1 MLTANLYA
9 LKWGLSSVVDSI
21 SLAGTQ
27 CYNKLPMSVRKIRR
41 PSIDLI
47 KPHKESTNED
57 DSTQNKETEEKTDK
71 IIMIEDDSTQNKE
84 TEEKTDKI
92 IMMTSEESKNNESVQ
107 ESKQEKTE
115 SERSPLNMTTNIY
128 ITPEQFKSM
137 DPKSTGE
144 EIYKVLME
152 NIDEWKQFVVDVE
165 EAKKIST
172 EEYTKKNNEF
182 TDKVCGIIKEQV
194 MHIDPKIDM
203 TMEELEKL
211 LYEVVDENTINGIIQ
226 SALLEHSKKDEVKS
240 SEDSNANTKS
250 AKKTTRKRS
259 TSKSSTT
266 KSTKTTARKLN
277 LENNVVKDDKKDEK
291 EIKLN
296 LIHYEDDVDEN
307 EKQEPK
313 TTKRKTVSKNK
324 AINGESVDPF
334 SGQTVEL

>member
-47 KPHKESTNED
+47 KPHKESIN
-57 DSTQNKETEEKTDK
+57 
-71 IIMIEDDSTQNKE
+71 EDDSTQNKE

-172 EEYTKKNNEF
+172 EEYAKKNDEF
-182 TDKVCGIIKEQV
+182 TNKVCGIIKEQV

-240 SEDSNANTKS
+240 SPEDSNANTKS

-307 EKQEPK
+307 EKQESK

>member
-71 IIMIEDDSTQNKE
+71 IIMT
-84 TEEKTDKI
+84 
-92 IMMTSEESKNNESVQ
+92 TSEESKNNESVQ
-107 ESKQEKTE
+107 GSKQEKTE

-240 SEDSNANTKS
+240 SSEDSNANTKS

-307 EKQEPK
+307 EKQESK

>member
-27 CYNKLPMSVRKIRR
+27 CYNKLPMPVRKIRR
-41 PSIDLI
+41 PNIDLI

-71 IIMIEDDSTQNKE
+71 IIMMIS
-84 TEEKTDKI
+84 EKD
-92 IMMTSEESKNNESVQ
+92 KNNKSVQ

-115 SERSPLNMTTNIY
+115 PEKSSEGSPLNMTTNIY

-172 EEYTKKNNEF
+172 EEYTKKNDEF
-182 TDKVCGIIKEQV
+182 TNKVCGIIKEQV

-240 SEDSNANTKS
+240 PEDSNANTKS

>member
-71 IIMIEDDSTQNKE
+71 IIM
-84 TEEKTDKI
+84 
-92 IMMTSEESKNNESVQ
+92 MTSEESKNNESVQ

-137 DPKSTGE
+137 DPKLTGE

-172 EEYTKKNNEF
+172 EEYTKKNDEF
-182 TDKVCGIIKEQV
+182 TNKVCGIIKEQV

-226 SALLEHSKKDEVKS
+226 SALLEHSKKDEVKSS

>member
-71 IIMIEDDSTQNKE
+71 IIMMIS
-84 TEEKTDKI
+84 EKD
-92 IMMTSEESKNNESVQ
+92 KNNESVQ

-115 SERSPLNMTTNIY
+115 PEKSSEGSPLNMTTNIY

-172 EEYTKKNNEF
+172 EEYAKKNDEF
-182 TDKVCGIIKEQV
+182 TNKVCGIIKEQV

-240 SEDSNANTKS
+240 SPEDSNANTKS

-307 EKQEPK
+307 EKQESK

>member
-47 KPHKESTNED
+47 KPHKESTN
-57 DSTQNKETEEKTDK
+57 K
-71 IIMIEDDSTQNKE
+71 DDSTQNKE

-107 ESKQEKTE
+107 GSKQEKTE

-137 DPKSTGE
+137 DPKLTGE

-172 EEYTKKNNEF
+172 EEYTKKNDEF
-182 TDKVCGIIKEQV
+182 TNKVCGIIKEQV

-226 SALLEHSKKDEVKS
+226 SALLEHSKKDEVKSS

>member
-27 CYNKLPMSVRKIRR
+27 CYNKLPMPVRKIRR

-47 KPHKESTNED
+47 KPHKESTN
-57 DSTQNKETEEKTDK
+57 
-71 IIMIEDDSTQNKE
+71 EDDSTQNKE

-172 EEYTKKNNEF
+172 EEYTKKNDEF
-182 TDKVCGIIKEQV
+182 TNKVCGIIKEQV

-211 LYEVVDENTINGIIQ
+211 LYEVVDENIINGIIQ
-226 SALLEHSKKDEVKS
+226 SALLEHSKKDEVKSS

>member
-71 IIMIEDDSTQNKE
+71 IIMMIS
-84 TEEKTDKI
+84 EKD
-92 IMMTSEESKNNESVQ
+92 KNNESVQ

-115 SERSPLNMTTNIY
+115 PEKSSEGSPLNMTTNIY

-172 EEYTKKNNEF
+172 EEYTKKNDEF
-182 TDKVCGIIKEQV
+182 TNKVCGIIKEQV

-240 SEDSNANTKS
+240 PEDSNANTKS

>member
-71 IIMIEDDSTQNKE
+71 IIMMIS
-84 TEEKTDKI
+84 EKD
-92 IMMTSEESKNNESVQ
+92 KNNESVQ

-115 SERSPLNMTTNIY
+115 PEKSSEGSPLNMTTNIY

-172 EEYTKKNNEF
+172 EEYAKKNDEF
-182 TDKVCGIIKEQV
+182 TNKVCGIIKEQV

-240 SEDSNANTKS
+240 SSEDSNANTKS

-266 KSTKTTARKLN
+266 TTKSTKTTTRKLN

>member
-1 MLTANLYA
+1 
-9 LKWGLSSVVDSI
+9 
-21 SLAGTQ
+21 
-27 CYNKLPMSVRKIRR
+27 
-41 PSIDLI
+41 
-47 KPHKESTNED
+47 
-57 DSTQNKETEEKTDK
+57 
-71 IIMIEDDSTQNKE
+71 MIEDDSTQNKE

-172 EEYTKKNNEF
+172 EEYTKKNDEF
-182 TDKVCGIIKEQV
+182 TNKVCGIIKEQV

-226 SALLEHSKKDEVKS
+226 SALLEHSKKDEVKSS

-334 SGQTVEL
+334 SGQSVEL